1 MAGVA
6 LDHTSF
12 AVHDA
17 MDWARRLRRELG
29 ATPIFGEQLA
39 QFGYL
44 LLHVGTADDG
54 ARLELLEPRSEGFLT
69 RFLDARGEG
78 PHHLTF
84 VVPDLRATVAQAR
97 ALGLTIAGEDHD
109 HPPWREAFIA
119 PDRKHGVVI
128 QLAQSDRSYPPA
140 DRLLSSRTRDVE
152 DFPSSR
158 GATEPLWWTGLW
170 ETAPGAVARLGTTH
184 LGSTDLEFS
193 RLVFGELLGARVTED
208 DSALDLSWPG
218 GSVRVHASD
227 RPGVTGMSLH
237 GGPAGGIA
245 IGPARLGAEVLHP

>member
-17 MDWARRLRRELG
+17 MSWARRLRRELG

-39 QFGYL
+39 QFRYL

-54 ARLELLEPRSEGFLT
+54 ARLELLEPRGEGFLT

-78 PHHLTF
+78 PHHITF
-84 VVPDLRATVAQAR
+84 VVPDLRTTVVRAR
-97 ALGLTIAGEDHD
+97 ALGLTVVGEDYD
-109 HPPWREAFIA
+109 HPPWCEAFIA
-119 PDRKHGVVI
+119 PDAKHGVVI
-128 QLAQSDRSYPPA
+128 QLAQSDRSYPPV
-140 DRLLSSRTRDVE
+140 DRLLSTRTRDVE
-152 DFPSSR
+152 NLPSSR
-158 GATEPLWWTGLW
+158 GATEPLWWTPLW

-218 GSVRVHASD
+218 GSVRVHASE
-227 RPGVTGMSLH
+227 RPGVTGMSLR
-237 GGPAGGIA
+237 GGPADGIA
-245 IGPARLGAEVLHP
+245 IGRARLGTEVLHP